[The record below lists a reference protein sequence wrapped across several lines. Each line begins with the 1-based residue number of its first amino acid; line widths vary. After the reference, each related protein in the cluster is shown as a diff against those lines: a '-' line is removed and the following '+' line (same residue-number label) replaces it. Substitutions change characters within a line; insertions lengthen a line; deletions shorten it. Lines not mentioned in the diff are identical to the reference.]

1 MTDTKDREPLAVT
14 ATSQTR
20 PDPPGQPRQGLTF
33 VLVHGAFQT
42 GAAWEYVAAELRR
55 RGHAVHTPTIAG
67 HGPDAP
73 KNLTHADAVASLV
86 AYLRE
91 HDLSD
96 VVLVGHSIAGT
107 FIAKAAEQV
116 PELIKR
122 LVFHSAF
129 AAADGSALVDEFPPE
144 QAFFFDEVDPAQ
156 GGFLLP
162 FEVWRE
168 LACNDIDLATANA
181 IYAGMS
187 PIPVAYLTDKLD
199 LKVFYELI
207 GTRKIKT
214 SYVNPIN
221 DIALGAN
228 TAWFPRFAQRLG
240 PLCRILQL
248 HGGHE
253 VKNTR
258 PSELANTLIQA
269 GRD

>member
-1 MTDTKDREPLAVT
+1 VT

-20 PDPPGQPRQGLTF
+20 PDPLEQLRQGLTF

-42 GAAWEYVAAELRR
+42 GATWEYVAAELRR
-55 RGHAVHTPTIAG
+55 RGHQVHTPTIAG

-73 KNLTHADAVASLV
+73 KDLTHADAVASLV

-122 LVFHSAF
+122 LVFQSAF
-129 AAADGSALVDEFPPE
+129 AAADGNALADEFPPE
-144 QAFFFDEVDPAQ
+144 QAALFAEMDAAQ
-156 GGFLLP
+156 GFLLP
-162 FEVWRE
+162 FQAVRE
-168 LACNDIDLATANA
+168 LACNDMDLATANT
-181 IYAGMS
+181 IYAGMK

-207 GTRKIKT
+207 GTGKAKT
-214 SYVNPIN
+214 SYVNAIN
-221 DIALGAN
+221 DIALGPGEYG
-228 TAWFPRFAQRLG
+228 WFPRFAQRLG

-248 HGGHE
+248 QGAHY
-253 VKNTR
+253 VMATR
-258 PSELANTLIQA
+258 PSELADTLIQA